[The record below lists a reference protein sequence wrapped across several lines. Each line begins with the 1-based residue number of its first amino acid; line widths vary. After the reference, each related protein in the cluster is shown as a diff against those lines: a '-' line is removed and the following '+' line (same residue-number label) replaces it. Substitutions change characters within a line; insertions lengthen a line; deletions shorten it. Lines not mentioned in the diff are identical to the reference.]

1 MRCVIDSSYRRPEAA
16 IEEEKTMYVTKRWD
30 AKTNQAKK
38 KNPVTSAGFFE
49 TKDSV
54 AEPVSFTILHI
65 EALTLI
71 IIVIVIYAGQK
82 EMLHETNRT

>member
-1 MRCVIDSSYRRPEAA
+1 MRCVIDSSYRRPEAV

-30 AKTNQAKK
+30 ARTYQAKK

-54 AEPVSFTILHI
+54 AAPVSFTILHI
-65 EALTLI
+65 EALILI
-71 IIVIVIYAGQK
+71 IIIIIINIIVCQTERNAS
-82 EMLHETNRT
+82 

>member
-1 MRCVIDSSYRRPEAA
+1 
-16 IEEEKTMYVTKRWD
+16 
-30 AKTNQAKK
+30 
-38 KNPVTSAGFFE
+38 
-49 TKDSV
+49 V